1 MFPRA
6 YDYYRP
12 VPAHVLRGSHS
23 PSSSS
28 SSSSSF
34 GGNSSNSNS
43 NSELVPLVDVETGGM
58 IECVICYNVVDT
70 STGTYMV
77 RVRVMRRQTSQV
89 SSSNANANSSFLLP
103 DLQITPCD
111 HLFHKACLEQWLSMK
126 MECCICRAVL
136 PPLEES

>member
-23 PSSSS
+23 PSSFGSS
-28 SSSSSF
+28 SAT
-34 GGNSSNSNS
+34 
-43 NSELVPLVDVETGGM
+43 SELAPLVDVESGGL

-77 RVRVMRRQTSQV
+77 RVVRQQTHV
-89 SSSNANANSSFLLP
+89 NV
-103 DLQITPCD
+103 
-111 HLFHKACLEQWLSMK
+111 K
-126 MECCICRAVL
+126 R
-136 PPLEES
+136 